1 MNPVFADSTGV
12 SRVPTASDSSPSS
25 PSELSPQSEQPAPSS
40 PAQHSQHTVTTA
52 HPAVVLCLSPTGLA
66 VARSL
71 APRGVAVYGS
81 DPATREIGHYSR
93 WVQHDPRFSTA
104 EPGPE
109 LLEGLL
115 AWGAE
120 QSHRPVIFIAGDAYI
135 DFVSDHRDA
144 LSQHFILA
152 KSMRREV
159 NSLFTNKRTFYERCE
174 SEGVGMPRTFFPKD
188 DAEAQ
193 SAADTLR
200 YPAIVKPTLGH
211 LFRRKLKGEKLVEVD
226 SPSDLLRWWRQF
238 RDWGGES
245 VLQEVIEGPEAN
257 IFVAGMYTD
266 EQGDTRSIFT
276 ARKTRQYP
284 PMYGSGSFMEACWSE
299 EIADLS
305 IDLIRRLGYTGI
317 CGTEYKWDE
326 RDDAWK
332 LIEVN
337 TRPTLW
343 FSLTRAAGVD
353 VIWDAYCDL
362 IGQPN
367 PVHANCQDDR
377 VRWQLPVRDLV
388 SGLHF
393 LREGSL
399 GFGAFLRT
407 VIDPRRKDFG
417 DVSLRDPGTLIGL
430 PANTLYKY
438 MHNVRGEEQDEGDE

>member
-1 MNPVFADSTGV
+1 MDTLFADSRGV
-12 SRVPTASDSSPSS
+12 SRAPTASNSSRSN
-25 PSELSPQSEQPAPSS
+25 QSA
-40 PAQHSQHTVTTA
+40 ATA
-52 HPAVVLCLSPTGLA
+52 HPAVVLCLSPTGLS

-93 WVQHDPRFSTA
+93 WVKHEPRFSTA
-104 EPGPE
+104 KPGPV

-115 AWGAE
+115 AWAAE
-120 QSHRPVIFIAGDAYI
+120 QSHHPVLFIAGDAYI
-135 DFVSDHRDA
+135 DFVSDHRDV
-144 LSQHFILA
+144 LSAHFILA

-159 NSLFTNKRTFYERCE
+159 NSLFTNKRSFYERCQN
-174 SEGVGMPRTFFPKD
+174 EGIAMPRTFFPKD
-188 DAEAQ
+188 EAEAE
-193 SAADTLR
+193 SAAETLR

-211 LFRRKLKGEKLVEVD
+211 LFRRKLKGDKLVEVHD
-226 SPSDLLRWWRQF
+226 VTELLRWWQQF

-266 EQGDTRSIFT
+266 EQGECRSIFT
-276 ARKTRQYP
+276 ARKSRQYP
-284 PMYGSGSFMEACWSE
+284 PMYGSGSYMEACWSQ

-305 IDLIRRLGYTGI
+305 IDLIRRLDYTGI
-317 CGTEYKWDE
+317 CGSEYKWDE
-326 RDDAWK
+326 RDDQWK

-362 IGQPN
+362 VGQPN
-367 PVHANCQDDR
+367 PVHANCQDDSM
-377 VRWQLPVRDLV
+377 RWQLPVRDLV

-393 LREGSL
+393 LRKGTLS
-399 GFGAFLRT
+399 FGGFLRT

-417 DVSLRDPGTLIGL
+417 DVSFRDPGTLFGL
-430 PANTLYKY
+430 PANTIYKY
-438 MHNVRGEEQDEGDE
+438 TQNIRGDQGDERDE

>member
-1 MNPVFADSTGV
+1 MDTLFADSRGV
-12 SRVPTASDSSPSS
+12 SRAPTASNSSRST
-25 PSELSPQSEQPAPSS
+25 QSA
-40 PAQHSQHTVTTA
+40 ATA
-52 HPAVVLCLSPTGLA
+52 HPAVVLCLSPTGLS

-93 WVQHDPRFSTA
+93 WVKHEPRFSTA
-104 EPGPE
+104 KPGPM

-115 AWGAE
+115 AWAAE
-120 QSHRPVIFIAGDAYI
+120 QSHQPVLFIAGDAYI
-135 DFVSDHRDA
+135 DFVSDHRDV
-144 LSQHFILA
+144 LSAHFILA

-159 NSLFTNKRTFYERCE
+159 NSLFTNKRSFYERCQN
-174 SEGVGMPRTFFPKD
+174 EGIAMPRTFFPKD
-188 DAEAQ
+188 EAEAE
-193 SAADTLR
+193 SAAETLR

-211 LFRRKLKGEKLVEVD
+211 LFRRKLKGDKLVEVHD
-226 SPSDLLRWWRQF
+226 ATELLRWWQQF

-266 EQGDTRSIFT
+266 EQGECRSIFT
-276 ARKTRQYP
+276 ARKSRQYP
-284 PMYGSGSFMEACWSE
+284 PMYGSGSYMEACWSQ

-317 CGTEYKWDE
+317 CGSEYKWDE
-326 RDDAWK
+326 RDDQWK

-362 IGQPN
+362 VGQPN
-367 PVHANCQDDR
+367 PVHANCQDDSM
-377 VRWQLPVRDLV
+377 RWQLPVRDLV

-393 LREGSL
+393 LRKGTLS
-399 GFGAFLRT
+399 FGGFLRT

-417 DVSLRDPGTLIGL
+417 DVSFRDPGTLFGL
-430 PANTLYKY
+430 PANTIYKY
-438 MHNVRGEEQDEGDE
+438 TQNIRGDQGDERDE